1 LFRSASNVVE
11 KSVVDEAMMVGS
23 APVSPNKRMIYA
35 AAFILGFG
43 GALGLL
49 ILKDF
54 LNDNIVTHED
64 LEQYTRIPFLGV
76 VSHGSRREQ
85 SNVVANALSP
95 VGESFRSL
103 RVNLQYLTLG
113 KEVNVIGITS
123 SRESEGKTYCS
134 VNLGAAMANSRRRTV
149 LIDADMRR
157 PKVATYFQLENDKG
171 LSNYLIGE
179 ASVKDIVNETGI
191 KGYDVI
197 TSGPIP
203 PNPLDLIGTS
213 RMAEL
218 LNELKQSYHTII
230 IDSPP
235 IGFVSEYI
243 ILMKYT
249 DANIYVVRSDYTT
262 RYNLDRINKLYDERK
277 VSNISILLNDVKYS
291 RINGY
296 SYSYKYKQ
304 KKYKQKSYKAV

>member
-1 LFRSASNVVE
+1 RANLEVKLKYYQYILQSLQSGKNTDIVAPSTFGVDDPLLSNLLIELSKLNQERSGLNYSAREGNPLAQVIELKITNLKASITENVSNIIDATNIALNDLNQRIARLNAQLERLPRNERELVKIQRRYDFSDNVYNYLLEKRAEAGIAIASNVVE

-134 VNLGAAMANSRRRTV
+134 VNLAAAMANSRRRTI
-149 LIDADMRR
+149 LIDAD
-157 PKVATYFQLENDKG
+157 
-171 LSNYLIGE
+171 
-179 ASVKDIVNETGI
+179 
-191 KGYDVI
+191 
-197 TSGPIP
+197 
-203 PNPLDLIGTS
+203 
-213 RMAEL
+213 
-218 LNELKQSYHTII
+218 
-230 IDSPP
+230 
-235 IGFVSEYI
+235 
-243 ILMKYT
+243 
-249 DANIYVVRSDYTT
+249 
-262 RYNLDRINKLYDERK
+262 
-277 VSNISILLNDVKYS
+277 
-291 RINGY
+291 
-296 SYSYKYKQ
+296 
-304 KKYKQKSYKAV
+304 

>member
-1 LFRSASNVVE
+1 
-11 KSVVDEAMMVGS
+11 
-23 APVSPNKRMIYA
+23 
-35 AAFILGFG
+35 
-43 GALGLL
+43 
-49 ILKDF
+49 
-54 LNDNIVTHED
+54 
-64 LEQYTRIPFLGV
+64 
-76 VSHGSRREQ
+76 
-85 SNVVANALSP
+85 
-95 VGESFRSL
+95 
-103 RVNLQYLTLG
+103 LG

-134 VNLGAAMANSRRRTV
+134 VNLAAAMANSRRRTV

-157 PKVATYFQLENDKG
+157 PKVASYFQLENDKG

-179 ASVKDIVNETGI
+179 ASVKEIVNETGI

-213 RMAEL
+213 RMGEL

-277 VSNISILLNDVKYS
+277 VNNISILLNDVKYS